1 MTVPAHGPELLTR
14 LRGSRQAV
22 ILTGSGISAESGV
35 PTFRDAQR
43 GLWARFRP
51 EELATPEAFA
61 SEPGL
66 VWRWYAWRREL
77 IERAEPNPGHL
88 AIAALAEF
96 LPAVTVITQNV
107 DGLHQRAG
115 SPSVIEFHG
124 NIHRNRCSRPGCAH
138 RPPER
143 PEGEP
148 PVCGAC
154 GAYLRPDVVWFG
166 EPIPD
171 GAMQGANLAVSAC
184 DLFMSIGT
192 SAQVHPAAG
201 LALAAHQH
209 GAALVE
215 INPNTTPITPI
226 CDFVL
231 AGAAGEI
238 MPVIVSELRGSGVS
252 G

>member
-1 MTVPAHGPELLTR
+1 MRVPACEPELLSR
-14 LRGSRQAV
+14 LRGSRHAL

-35 PTFRDAQR
+35 PTFRDAQT

-51 EELATPEAFA
+51 EELATPEAF
-61 SEPGL
+61 ETDPRL

-88 AIAALAEF
+88 AIAALAEL

-124 NIHRNRCSRPGCAH
+124 NIHRNRCSRPACRH

-143 PEGEP
+143 IEGEP
-148 PVCGAC
+148 PVCQAC

-171 GAMQGANLAVSAC
+171 TAMQRANTAVAAC
-184 DLFMSIGT
+184 DLLMSVGT

-201 LALAAHQH
+201 LAIAAHQH
-209 GAALVE
+209 GATLVE
-215 INPNTTPITPI
+215 INPNTTPLTPI
-226 CDFVL
+226 CHFVL
-231 AGAAGEI
+231 TGAAGEI
-238 MPVIVSELRGSGVS
+238 LPVIVSELRGSGAS

>member
-1 MTVPAHGPELLTR
+1 LTVPAHGPELLTS

-77 IERAEPNPGHL
+77 IDRAEPNPGHL
-88 AIAALAEF
+88 AIAALAEL

-124 NIHRNRCSRPGCAH
+124 NIHRTRCSRPACTQ
-138 RPPER
+138 RPSER
-143 PEGEP
+143 PEGDP
-148 PVCGAC
+148 PVCQAC

-171 GAMQGANLAVSAC
+171 GAMQGANSAVSAC
-184 DLFMSIGT
+184 DLFMSVGT

-201 LALAAHQH
+201 LAHAAHQR
-209 GAALVE
+209 GAILVE
-215 INPNTTPITPI
+215 INPNATPMTPI

-231 AGAAGEI
+231 TGAAGEI
-238 MPVIVSELRGSGVS
+238 LPAIVSDLQGLGVS